1 MKIFLPHVKHVF
13 QALFHRP
20 TDIVQNRTVTRFYG
34 LTTFLGSSCRN
45 VIRIIWRSETLFSL
59 LSRREFHKFSSKT
72 QNPAS
77 EYQNLLRTV
86 DLIYLIK
93 KDKKKSIGVSWPVV
107 FDSMQNNIYNLIL
120 ILENVAVFCV

>member
-1 MKIFLPHVKHVF
+1 MSLSFHVSVGF
-13 QALFHRP
+13 SGAVSQ
-20 TDIVQNRTVTRFYG
+20 TDRHCAKSNRHKVYG

-120 ILENVAVFCV
+120 ILENLAVFCV